1 MPGFYNHR
9 SFCTKCLKPYNCSF
23 ANHICNY
30 DDVCTFCKQKY
41 CCTNTNFNYHQ
52 SQFKC
57 NYCSKIC
64 KNEKCLII
72 HQNKVCHIQ
81 KQCKN
86 CLKYKTYNHV
96 CRGQRWCTYCKCAVD
111 EITHQCFIFKESI
124 NNKKTDET
132 AGYIFFDYETQI
144 DSNGKH
150 KPNLIVAQRVCILCS
165 NETDAAAAAIPN
177 AAFITCQCVQRVFY
191 NNDQFC
197 EWLFQHVNFIAIA
210 HNLGRF
216 DGYFLLDYLINSKTP
231 VDSFPSPLLKGS
243 QLLCLNYNKLKII
256 DSYQFIP
263 LALSKFPS
271 TFGFTDFQSKGFFP
285 YSFNTFE
292 NRDYSGRIPPI
303 EFYESEK
310 MMTSVRDD
318 FIKWY
323 ESQKNS
329 HFDLNQEL
337 LKYCCNDVELLK
349 KGCLIFRKDLINIS
363 SGLCPFIYSITLPS
377 YCHLLY
383 RQLFMRENSIALIP
397 ELGYQFKQTNSTQ
410 AILWLK
416 WVALTENI
424 AHIQHC
430 KNSYEKKIN
439 QYKLDGWDEE
449 KKNGV

>member
-1 MPGFYNHR
+1 M
-9 SFCTKCLKPYNCSF
+9 
-23 ANHICNY
+23 
-30 DDVCTFCKQKY
+30 
-41 CCTNTNFNYHQ
+41 
-52 SQFKC
+52 
-57 NYCSKIC
+57 
-64 KNEKCLII
+64 
-72 HQNKVCHIQ
+72 
-81 KQCKN
+81 
-86 CLKYKTYNHV
+86 
-96 CRGQRWCTYCKCAVD
+96 
-111 EITHQCFIFKESI
+111 
-124 NNKKTDET
+124 
-132 AGYIFFDYETQI
+132 
-144 DSNGKH
+144 
-150 KPNLIVAQRVCILCS
+150 
-165 NETDAAAAAIPN
+165 
-177 AAFITCQCVQRVFY
+177 
-191 NNDQFC
+191 
-197 EWLFQHVNFIAIA
+197 
-210 HNLGRF
+210 
-216 DGYFLLDYLINSKTP
+216 
-231 VDSFPSPLLKGS
+231 LKGS

-329 HFDLNQEL
+329 HFDLKQEL

-349 KGCLIFRKDLINIS
+349 KGCLIFRKDLTNIS

-430 KNSYEKKIN
+430 KNSN
-439 QYKLDGWDEE
+439 E
-449 KKNGV
+449 KKN